1 MKQTDQHNPPQR
13 KERIPEQSPARS
25 IRVMIATGN
34 AVLAAEL
41 EAGIRRLGHEP
52 VLAGGAGTP
61 AHLME
66 VRPDIALVD
75 LGSPV
80 RPGASPAA
88 GGHGKR
94 QDIPVIFIAPPD
106 DCGLAE
112 LAQGPM
118 TYGFLVPPVSDR
130 ELGIALTFA
139 RNRFD
144 TDQAARQ
151 SEGDLRKCR
160 VHLDAMLARSS
171 AEQKR
176 SGSQLHRL
184 LHYIELTERKLAA
197 DSLELELHSDREEPF
212 AGEEGVITADPEMN
226 VVLLNPAAAAMLGW
240 SGDEASGRPVGE
252 VFAVSDR
259 DAAASLFPALE
270 TMARGGGSKGESREL
285 VPVATKTGELLSVSA
300 WFEPIFDTDNEI
312 AGIVLTFRHADE
324 DRKKEHDAIRS
335 RQLESLN
342 LKVRGVA
349 HDFNNILS
357 SVLANIQ
364 LARMGVPENSPGH
377 ERLNSAEDGI
387 LRARELSQQMLTY
400 ANGAGPHARTPD
412 IAGLVRDAGTFAG
425 RGSRSRFEFSLPA
438 DLWGAIP
445 DEEVIRLVL
454 NDLFL
459 FLDGSQP
466 EGGVIRITGGNVP
479 QESVE
484 TTSLKT
490 GEYVRISLH
499 APGLVIPTDALP
511 DLFRPG
517 SALAFAVDLSLAESM
532 VRKSGGILDVKSDQ
546 EAGTRAMLYLPAL
559 RGPAPARAQD
569 EMKVPGVQKD
579 SGAGRILL
587 MDDEEA
593 ILSATS
599 EMLRF
604 LGYEVETAPDG
615 ETAVDLYLKGRAA
628 KNPFDAVILDI
639 TVPGGLGAQET
650 LPKLAAVDPGV
661 RAIIS
666 SGYSTSPLITDY
678 LSFGFAAAIVKPYGF
693 LELQDALGRVFP

>member
-1 MKQTDQHNPPQR
+1 MKQTDQHKPAQR
-13 KERIPEQSPARS
+13 KERIPEQSPVRS
-25 IRVMIATGN
+25 IRVMVATGN
-34 AVLAAEL
+34 ATLASEL
-41 EAGIRRLGHEP
+41 SAALKRLGHEP
-52 VLAGGAGTP
+52 ILAGGTGAH
-61 AHLME
+61 AHLPE
-66 VRPDIALVD
+66 IRPDIALVD

-80 RPGASPAA
+80 RPGARTDAA
-88 GGHGKR
+88 GHGKR

-106 DCGLAE
+106 DSGLAE
-112 LAQGPM
+112 HARGAM
-118 TYGFLVPPVSDR
+118 TYGFLATPVSDR
-130 ELGIALTFA
+130 ELGLALTFA
-139 RNRFD
+139 QNRFD
-144 TDQAARQ
+144 TDRAARH
-151 SEGDLRKCR
+151 SEVDLRKCR
-160 VHLDAMLARSS
+160 VHLEAMLARSS

-184 LHYIELTERKLAA
+184 LHYIELTERKLAT
-197 DSLELELHSDREEPF
+197 DSLELELHRDQDEPPV
-212 AGEEGVITADPEMN
+212 GEEAVITADQDMN
-226 VVLLNPAAAAMLGW
+226 VVLLNPAAAGMLGW
-240 SGDEASGRPVGE
+240 NGDDASGRPVGE
-252 VFAVSDR
+252 VFAVVDR
-259 DAAASLFPALE
+259 DAAAALFPSMEA
-270 TMARGGGSKGESREL
+270 MIRAGGSPGESREL
-285 VPVATKTGELLSVSA
+285 VPVATKSGEVLSLSA
-300 WFEPIFDTDNEI
+300 WFEPIIDTDNEI
-312 AGIVLTFRHADE
+312 AGIVLTFRHTDE

-342 LKVRGVA
+342 MKVRGVA

-357 SVLANIQ
+357 SVLANVQ
-364 LARMGVPENSPGH
+364 LARMGVPEHAPGH

-400 ANGAGPHARTPD
+400 ANGSGPRARTPD
-412 IAGLVRDAGTFAG
+412 IAGLARDAGTFAG

-466 EGGVIRITGGNVP
+466 EGGVIRIAGSNVP
-479 QESVE
+479 RESAE
-484 TTSLKT
+484 SDSLKT

-499 APGLVIPTDALP
+499 APGLVIPRDALP

-532 VRKSGGILDVKSDQ
+532 IRKSGGVLDVKSDKG
-546 EAGTRAMLYLPAL
+546 AGTRVMLYIPAL

-569 EMKVPGVQKD
+569 EVKVPEVQKD

-628 KNPFDAVILDI
+628 HKPFDAVILDI